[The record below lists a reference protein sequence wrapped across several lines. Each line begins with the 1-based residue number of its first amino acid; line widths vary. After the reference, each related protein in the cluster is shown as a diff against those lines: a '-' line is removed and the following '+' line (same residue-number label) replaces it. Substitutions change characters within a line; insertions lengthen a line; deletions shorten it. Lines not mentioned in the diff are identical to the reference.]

1 MVFKKLNVVTSG
13 VGDIKEAVDSFLG
26 KHGRINYIKPLYTAF
41 AQRDKETAMATFE
54 KYRSFYHPL
63 VFKYIVLA
71 LRALK

>member
-1 MVFKKLNVVTSG
+1 MIVLKRAKTIENN
-13 VGDIKEAVDSFLG
+13 IKEQLIEFLG
-26 KHGRINYIKPLYTAF
+26 TIGRINDLRAIYPAF
-41 AQRDKETAMATFE
+41 YKRDKEEDLTTFE